1 MRKRLYKKD
10 FADLFE
16 LAKSKGDTEYKPTKT
31 FEDLLYSIEHDYV
44 YMVAPKRMLNKEKF
58 IRAAKLFSEIDMTS
72 VEIVEADYEI
82 VAHFQISVLMMAGES
97 FKLFTCLLSLSDE
110 IQYLSTGEGA
120 VLTLTYYTHEL
131 FKKGEKVRN
140 VI

>member
-1 MRKRLYKKD
+1 MRKRLYKKV
-10 FADLFE
+10 FEDLFE

-44 YMVAPKRMLNKEKF
+44 Y

-82 VAHFQISVLMMAGES
+82 VAHIQISVLMMAGES
-97 FKLFTCLLSLSDE
+97 FKLFTYLLSLSDE